1 MQMARGTSPG
11 VLITGATGTIG
22 RALTRAFADAGYF
35 VGIHYHRDEEAAQ
48 SLLREVEERDRR
60 GEVLG
65 CDLTDPAATTERVRE
80 FLSRHGN
87 MEALVNNVGMTRDQL
102 FLWTEPGDWEQVL
115 DVNLGTLHTVTQL
128 VLRSMIP
135 HRRGSVVN
143 ISSVSGL
150 RGLSGQVSYAAAKS
164 GVHGFTRALARE
176 VGRYGIRVNA
186 VAPGAIESPVVA
198 ELSEEQRS
206 WLRSSACLGRLGLPE
221 EVAEVAV
228 FLASPRAGFVTGQVI
243 VVDGGMV

>member
-48 SLLREVEERDRR
+48 SLLRGVEERDRR

-143 ISSVSGL
+143 ISSVSGP
-150 RGLSGQVSYAAAKS
+150 RGVSG
-164 GVHGFTRALARE
+164 
-176 VGRYGIRVNA
+176 
-186 VAPGAIESPVVA
+186 
-198 ELSEEQRS
+198 
-206 WLRSSACLGRLGLPE
+206 
-221 EVAEVAV
+221 
-228 FLASPRAGFVTGQVI
+228 
-243 VVDGGMV
+243 